1 MKNNFKNQLY
11 AAEETNLQRALEQG
25 LTVDEFEHIVK
36 LLGRKPNFTE
46 LGIFALMWSE
56 HCSYKSSKA
65 LLKNFPTSGPRVI
78 QGPGE
83 NAGAVDIGEGLAA
96 VFKIESHNH
105 PSFIEP
111 YQGAAT
117 GVGGILRDVFTMGAR
132 PIASLNSLR
141 FGSIDHPRTPYLLS
155 GVVGGI
161 AGYGN
166 CMGIPTVGGEVYF
179 HSCYNGNI
187 LVNAFTLGLAPI
199 DKIFRGRAEGEGN
212 PVFYVGAKTGRD
224 GIHGAGL
231 LASAVFDEDSE
242 EKRPTVQIA
251 DPFMEKLLL
260 EACLEL
266 MESDCLIGI
275 QDMGAAGLS
284 SSSFEM
290 AGRGGSG
297 MMLNLDKVPCR
308 EEGMTA
314 YELMLSESQERMLLV
329 AKNGSEKK
337 VKKIFRKWDLEAVEV
352 GKVTTDGIMH
362 ISKDGRLAA
371 ELPINLIT
379 EKAPVYNRPMKEPP
393 YLQEV
398 TDLHMESIPLPEDYN
413 QILVELLS
421 SPSLANKKWVYR
433 QYDHMVG
440 TNTAVIPGS
449 DAAVVRIKEKPQGLA
464 LTLDGNSRYC
474 YLNPLQGG
482 MIAIAEA
489 ARNLVCSGAQPLAVS
504 DCLNFGSPEDHYIMW
519 QFARIIEGMS
529 EACRALATPVVSGNV
544 SFYNQTEKKSIY
556 PTPVVAMVGLLEDC
570 QRHHCT
576 QWFKDQGDVIILLG
590 ESSEE
595 LGGSEYLALI
605 HKLEKGSPPK
615 IELRREIAVQSAC
628 LEAIK
633 KGLVKSAH
641 DCSEGGLAF
650 ALAESC
656 FSPMSLMGADINLKS
671 QIRADAL
678 LFGESQSRIIIS
690 ASAQAVKDIEQLAH
704 HFNVPLSIIGM
715 VKEKGFSISFNGRGL
730 IKVDERLIF
739 DIWDKALER
748 KLGLK

>member
-1 MKNNFKNQLY
+1 MVKENPQDNP
-11 AAEETNLQRALEQG
+11 AIEEETDIQQALEQG
-25 LTVDEFEHIVK
+25 LTEEEFERIAM

-65 LLKNFPTSGPRVI
+65 LLKKFPTTGKRVI

-83 NAGAVDIGEGLAA
+83 NAGAVDIGGGLAA

-141 FGSIDHPRTPYLLS
+141 FGAIDHPRTPHLLS
-155 GVVGGI
+155 GVVAGI

-179 HSCYNGNI
+179 HSSYNGNI

-199 DKIFRGRAEGEGN
+199 DKIFTGKAEGVGN

-231 LASAVFDEDSE
+231 LASAAFDESSD
-242 EKRPTVQIA
+242 EKRPTVQVA

-266 MESDCLIGI
+266 MESDCLVGI

-290 AGRGGSG
+290 SSRGGCG
-297 MMLNLDKVPCR
+297 MELDLDKVPCR

-329 AKNGSEKK
+329 AKKGSEEQ
-337 VKKIFRKWDLEAVEV
+337 VKKIFRKWDLDAVKV
-352 GKVTTDGIMH
+352 GKVTADGIMR
-362 ISKDGRLAA
+362 IKKDGKQVAH
-371 ELPINLIT
+371 LPVDIVI
-379 EKAPVYNRPMKEPP
+379 EKAPVYNRPTKEPP
-393 YLQEV
+393 YIKEITEL
-398 TDLHMESIPLPEDYN
+398 DLSSLSLPEDYN
-413 QILVELLS
+413 QVLVQLLN
-421 SPSLANKKWVYR
+421 SPSLASKRWVYR
-433 QYDHMVG
+433 QYDHMIG
-440 TNTAVIPGS
+440 TNTVVFPGA
-449 DAAVVRIKEKPQGLA
+449 DAAVIRIKGQPQGLA
-464 LTLDGNSRYC
+464 LTVDGNSRYC
-474 YLNPLQGG
+474 YLHPLRGG
-482 MIAIAEA
+482 MIAVAEA
-489 ARNLVCSGAQPLAVS
+489 ARNLVCTGAQPVAIS
-504 DCLNFGSPEDHYIMW
+504 DCLNFGSPEDPHIMW
-519 QFARIIEGMS
+519 QFAQVIEGMS
-529 EACRALATPVVSGNV
+529 QACQALQTPVVSGNV
-544 SFYNQTEKKSIY
+544 SFYNQTEDKNIY
-556 PTPVVAMVGLLEDC
+556 PTPVVAMVGLLEDHRC
-570 QRHHCT
+570 HCT
-576 QWFKDQGDVIILLG
+576 PYFKESGDVIILLG
-590 ESSEE
+590 ESYEE

-605 HKLEKGSPPK
+605 HKLERGMPP
-615 IELRREIAVQSAC
+615 LLDLDREISVQSTC

-633 KGLVKSAH
+633 KGFIKSAH

-656 FSPMSLMGADINLKS
+656 LNPNKLFGVDISLQS
-671 QIRADAL
+671 QIRADAFL
-678 LFGESQSRIIIS
+678 YGESQSRIIIS
-690 ASAQAVKDIEQLAH
+690 AAEDAVEQIGKIAH
-704 HFNVPLSIIGM
+704 HYNAPFSVIGK
-715 VKEKGFSISFNGRGL
+715 VKENGFSIHVNGKKL
-730 IKVDERLIF
+730 LDMNQEYIF

-748 KLGLK
+748 SLGL